1 MTTESQAAP
10 AALDAEACWQVLR
23 RVAANPSLKRAARLR
38 EFLEWVGTRS
48 LMEGRTDLHEQEI
61 GHAVFGRSE
70 GYDTG
75 QDNIVRVSA
84 SELRKRIDAYF
95 AGDGKDEPLI
105 FEIPRGSYT
114 PQFHVRAV
122 LPEAVAASVATPEAA
137 PAAVTHETAAET
149 IKPPRRERLLLVVV
163 SLLALL
169 LAIACAALWQQ
180 NRELRQQL
188 QPSSQPRLAP

>member
-10 AALDAEACWQVLR
+10 AALDAGACWEVLR
-23 RVAANPSLKRAARLR
+23 RVAASPSLKRAARLR
-38 EFLEWVGTRS
+38 EFLEWVGTKS
-48 LMEGRTDLHEQEI
+48 LKEGRTDLHEQEI
-61 GHAVFGRSE
+61 GEAVFGRSQ

-95 AGDGKDEPLI
+95 AAQGKDEPLI

-114 PQFHVRAV
+114 PQFRRRAI
-122 LPEAVAASVATPEAA
+122 PSQPIAAPVAAAAEAA
-137 PAAVTHETAAET
+137 PPAV
-149 IKPPRRERLLLVVV
+149 KPQRRERLLLVWI

-169 LAIACAALWQQ
+169 LAIACAALWRQ
-180 NRELRQQL
+180 NQELRQQL
-188 QPSSQPRLAP
+188 QRPPQPGLAR

>member
-10 AALDAEACWQVLR
+10 DALDAGACWEVLR
-23 RVAANPSLKRAARLR
+23 RVAASPSLKRAARLR
-38 EFLEWVGTRS
+38 EFLEWVGAKS
-48 LMEGRTDLHEQEI
+48 LKEGRTNLHEQEI
-61 GHAVFGRSE
+61 GQAVFGRSE

-95 AGDGKDEPLI
+95 ATEGKDEPLI

-114 PQFHVRAV
+114 PQFRRRAT
-122 LPEAVAASVATPEAA
+122 LPEPVAA
-137 PAAVTHETAAET
+137 PASALAETAFPAL
-149 IKPPRRERLLLVVV
+149 KPRPRERILLIWVA
-163 SLLALL
+163 LLALL

-180 NRELRQQL
+180 NHELREQL
-188 QPSSQPRLAP
+188 RHAPQPALAPGP

>member
-10 AALDAEACWQVLR
+10 AALDAEACWEVLR

-70 GYDTG
+70 GYDTS

-105 FEIPRGSYT
+105 FELPRGSYT
-114 PQFHVRAV
+114 PQFRLRAV
-122 LPEAVAASVATPEAA
+122 PSEPVPAPVAAPEAA
-137 PAAVTHETAAET
+137 TQEAIPITV
-149 IKPPRRERLLLVVV
+149 KPQRRERMLLVVV
-163 SLLALL
+163 SMIALL
-169 LAIACAALWQQ
+169 LAIACAALWRQ
-180 NRELRQQL
+180 NRELRQQIQHAP
-188 QPSSQPRLAP
+188 QPAVSPAP